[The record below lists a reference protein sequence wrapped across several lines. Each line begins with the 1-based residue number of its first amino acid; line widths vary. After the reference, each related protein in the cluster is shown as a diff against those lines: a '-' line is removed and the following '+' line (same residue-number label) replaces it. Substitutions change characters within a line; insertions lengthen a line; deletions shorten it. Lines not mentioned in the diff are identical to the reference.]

1 MEACTSGFGA
11 LCVSRFD
18 AARQIMVLQS
28 LVTLLQD
35 KLERADV
42 RAALLQDE
50 LDEAEKGRVRAKDRR
65 SHRHLIDTLTSIARI
80 SLSAVC
86 CPGRG
91 QGSCCGDQVANCRL
105 PLSNRRAWRRVRR
118 GRVELER
125 TTIVSQ
131 CPRLAHDAAPPQ
143 EALS

>member
-65 SHRHLIDTLTSIARI
+65 SHCHLIDTLTSIARI
-80 SLSAVC
+80 SLRS
-86 CPGRG
+86 
-91 QGSCCGDQVANCRL
+91 
-105 PLSNRRAWRRVRR
+105 LSP
-118 GRVELER
+118 R
-125 TTIVSQ
+125 TR
-131 CPRLAHDAAPPQ
+131 PRLLLWRSSGELPPSAQ
-143 EALS
+143 